1 MSRAN
6 GFGQEA
12 RWIAHQVRPLLPLS
26 IANLLCI
33 VIASSLTLLDP
44 LIIKW
49 LIDVAIPRRSPKLV
63 LAATLAFC
71 LAYLAS
77 MGMNYLATVVSTIV
91 GQKLVFR
98 ARLRILRRVNSL
110 PAAYHR
116 DTQTG
121 ETLYR
126 IQQDV
131 DRVAELSGD
140 IVPMGMHMLIVG
152 IMVIV
157 TMSIL
162 NWRLTAIVMPLLP
175 AFYFLQSSFGQRLK
189 NAADA
194 AQQQSGKM
202 ASFLQEHLAGMLQLQ
217 LLNRT
222 TSQLRKFA
230 RISAESSKRQ
240 VQQRVTEGMFGLT
253 SASLIIVGMTL
264 ILGVGGRQVI
274 GGSLSIGGLV
284 AFYGYVVRLFEPV
297 TIAIDL
303 QSRVQRVAA
312 SVRRI
317 LDLLGSE
324 VAPTRNG
331 QTPLR
336 PNTLPDLEF
345 RSVSFSYRKDRPV
358 LENLTF
364 QIRTGETVAVV
375 GLNGCGKSTVGMLA
389 ARVYEPNSGSVF
401 LGGQDIRRVSRGSL
415 RNAVALVPQE
425 PILFDDTVRENLLYG
440 NPSATSADLERVS
453 AFTQLD
459 QVLRRLPKGLDEPL
473 GPLGGRLSGGEKKRV
488 ALARTL
494 LQQPKIL
501 IVDEVTTALDEP
513 AAAGLL
519 RGLEAFRENRT
530 LIVISHRPATI
541 LWADRILVVSGGQL
555 ADSGSHSDLLVRC
568 APYRLICQSQDLI
581 PTRSSAI
588 DSR

>member
-1 MSRAN
+1 MSRAKLV
-6 GFGQEA
+6 GQEA

-33 VIASSLTLLDP
+33 VIASALTLLDP
-44 LIIKW
+44 LIVKW
-49 LIDVAIPRRSPKLV
+49 LIDVAIPRRSLKLV
-63 LAATLAFC
+63 LGASCAFC

-77 MGMNYLATVVSTIV
+77 MGMNYLATVVSAIV

-98 ARLRILRRVNSL
+98 ARLRILRRVNNL
-110 PAAYHR
+110 PAGYHSN
-116 DTQTG
+116 TQTG

-126 IQQDV
+126 VQQDV
-131 DRVAELSGD
+131 DRIAELSGD
-140 IVPMGMHMLIVG
+140 IIPMGMHMLIVG

-162 NWRLTAIVMPLLP
+162 NWRLTAIVVPLLP
-175 AFYFLQSSFGQRLK
+175 AFYFLQRSFGQRLK
-189 NAADA
+189 TAADA

-202 ASFLQEHLAGMLQLQ
+202 AAFLQEHLAGMLQLQ

-222 TSQLRKFA
+222 TTQLRKFA

-240 VQQRVTEGMFGLT
+240 VQQRLTEGLFGLT

-264 ILGVGGRQVI
+264 ILGVGGRNVI
-274 GGSLSIGGLV
+274 LGSLSIGGLV
-284 AFYGYVVRLFEPV
+284 AFYGYVVRLFEPI

-303 QSRVQRVAA
+303 QSRLQRVSA

-317 LDLLGSE
+317 LELSGSE
-324 VAPTRNG
+324 SAPARNG
-331 QTPLR
+331 RTPLG

-345 RSVSFSYRKDRPV
+345 QSVSFSYREDRPV
-358 LENLTF
+358 LQDLTF
-364 QIRTGETVAVV
+364 QIKAGETVAVV

-389 ARVYEPNSGSVF
+389 ARIYEPNSGAVF
-401 LGGQDIRRVSRGSL
+401 VGGRDIRGVSGGSL
-415 RNAVALVPQE
+415 RSTVALVPQE

-501 IVDEVTTALDEP
+501 IVDEVTTALDTP
-513 AAAGLL
+513 TAAGLL

-541 LWADRILVVSGGQL
+541 LWADRILVVSGGRL
-555 ADSGSHSDLLVRC
+555 TDSGSHSDLLARC
-568 APYRLICQSQDLI
+568 APYRLIWQSQDLI
-581 PTRSSAI
+581 PAHALAI
-588 DSR
+588 E